1 MPSPGNRLQSAR
13 ETMGM
18 DLPHVAE
25 QLHLSRAI
33 VAALEAE
40 DYDKLP
46 ARVFVRGYY
55 KNYARLVDLPEEVIL
70 REFDDRCPD
79 GDCRA
84 APPVVARGRI
94 ELNSKHKLIR
104 LVSWLI
110 AITLVATLVI
120 WWQDYLD
127 WQGIAKQVGET
138 VQQKQPTE
146 QKISTDPV
154 ADNNQHSSEMDADV
168 IPGTSTSAQDFS
180 LKEIKPVQTSSV
192 ETPESTPPEVKS
204 QPASA
209 PVIAEITVP
218 LKPELV
224 VMFSGPCWVDIRDST
239 RQFKL
244 FGSMKDGDM
253 HKLGGEP
260 PYDMVFGD
268 YSVVRLEVNG
278 KPYDLARHANGKK
291 KAAFKFDPAAKLI
304 P

>member
-1 MPSPGNRLQSAR
+1 MPSPGKRLQSAR
-13 ETMGM
+13 EAKGL
-18 DLPHVAE
+18 DLPKVAE

-33 VAALEAE
+33 VTALEAE

-55 KNYARLVDLPEEVIL
+55 KNYARLVDLPEEDIL

-84 APPVVARGRI
+84 APPMVSRGRI
-94 ELNSKHKLIR
+94 ELNSKHR
-104 LVSWLI
+104 LVRLITWMI
-110 AITLVATLVI
+110 AIALVTTLVI

-127 WQGIAKQVGET
+127 WQGIAKQVTET

-146 QKISTDPV
+146 DKTLTDSV
-154 ADNNQHSSEMDADV
+154 EGNTERSSEMDADV
-168 IPGTSTSAQDFS
+168 IPDASSAVQEFS
-180 LKEIKPVQTSSV
+180 LKEIKPVGTATGETS
-192 ETPESTPPEVKS
+192 ETPTPEAKPE
-204 QPASA
+204 PAQA
-209 PVIAEITVP
+209 PIIAEISVP

-268 YSVVRLEVNG
+268 YSKARLEVNG
-278 KPYDLARHANGKK
+278 KPYDISKHGNGN
-291 KAAFKFDPAAKLI
+291 KAAFKFDPSSN